1 MVRKM
6 ARVSKKTI
14 DQGRE
19 FFEAIKMLEQE
30 RGIPADYLLE
40 KVCAAIVTSVRKEYG
55 GEDVVFVDC
64 NTEEN
69 LLRVFINMSILLG
82 YDNVTNIIRHLP
94 KEEEKVIRL
103 FEAFKDDPVEKLAT
117 EHVQYGQSKD
127 MSHDCALLLRK

>member
-40 KVCAAIVTSVRKEYG
+40 KVCAAIITSVRKEYG

-64 NTEEN
+64 DPEKSK
-69 LLRVFINMSILLG
+69 LRV
-82 YDNVTNIIRHLP
+82 Y
-94 KEEEKVIRL
+94 
-103 FEAFKDDPVEKLAT
+103 
-117 EHVQYGQSKD
+117 
-127 MSHDCALLLRK
+127 LRKTVVAVVENEYTEILPEEAEKYKTM